1 MSLTTNGMLLDK
13 EKVKYL
19 TDNHISLILSLDGRK
34 EMHDSM
40 RPGVNNEGTYDR
52 IMKNLQYCI
61 KHRNGEEYYVRGTFT
76 RQNLDFTTDV
86 EDMLNHG
93 FPAVSMEPVV
103 GDDTADYSIKESDLP
118 RVKDEYDKLAKF
130 FIKREEEGN
139 PFFLPFQYGSL
150 ERPLPAEAS
159 SRMWSGA

>member
-52 IMKNLQYCI
+52 IMKI
-61 KHRNGEEYYVRGTFT
+61 SST
-76 RQNLDFTTDV
+76 
-86 EDMLNHG
+86 
-93 FPAVSMEPVV
+93 
-103 GDDTADYSIKESDLP
+103 
-118 RVKDEYDKLAKF
+118 
-130 FIKREEEGN
+130 
-139 PFFLPFQYGSL
+139 
-150 ERPLPAEAS
+150 AS
-159 SRMWSGA
+159 SIAMEKNTMSAVLSPGRIWISLLMWKICSIMDFRGFYGTGCRR

>member
-93 FPAVSMEPVV
+93 FP
-103 GDDTADYSIKESDLP
+103 
-118 RVKDEYDKLAKF
+118 R
-130 FIKREEEGN
+130 
-139 PFFLPFQYGSL
+139 FLWNRLSAMTRRIIPSK
-150 ERPLPAEAS
+150 
-159 SRMWSGA
+159 SRICLG